1 MSELLGDSLFFG
13 VVVSVLAYQ
22 AGLWIKRKWK
32 LAVFNPLLISIFL
45 VIAVLLIFD
54 VDYERYNE
62 GAKYLSYLLTPAT
75 VCLAIPLYAQLEQLK
90 KNAKAIAAGILS
102 GVLSS
107 LVSVLALAAAFGLS
121 HEEYVTLLTMLLV

>member
-1 MSELLGDSLFFG
+1 MSELMGDSLFFG

-54 VDYERYNE
+54 VDYEGGFHR
-62 GAKYLSYLLTPAT
+62 TPY
-75 VCLAIPLYAQLEQLK
+75 CE
-90 KNAKAIAAGILS
+90 
-102 GVLSS
+102 GVLCRR
-107 LVSVLALAAAFGLS
+107 VR
-121 HEEYVTLLTMLLV
+121 